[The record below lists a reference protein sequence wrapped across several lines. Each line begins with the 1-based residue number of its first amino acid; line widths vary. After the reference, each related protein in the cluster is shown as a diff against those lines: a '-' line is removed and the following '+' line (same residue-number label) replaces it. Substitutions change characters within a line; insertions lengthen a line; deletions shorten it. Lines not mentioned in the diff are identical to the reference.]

1 MSIIFLPALEGQLLV
16 FLLLQPQR
24 PEQWSTVN
32 PQCAIRWWIPP
43 SGEAPLLLGGR
54 LHRDAQGCRVSQV
67 GAEVAGH
74 RRQEPGRASW
84 PLLGPPPDNCS
95 GLTRIPPGCAL
106 ALGLQICQ
114 RRAPGRPCT
123 PISEC
128 ILAGGLQGVEGTSS
142 LAGAPSLQV
151 WLQTLSAAPESFLT
165 SENKHH
171 LGKHPSRPGFVLT
184 NSVVIRLPPR
194 TPYPSTA
201 ASCSTDPT
209 GVALLLCTCCPSIR
223 VSSLPVHHK
232 CHLPRQ
238 GHSGEIC

>member
-1 MSIIFLPALEGQLLV
+1 MGQ
-16 FLLLQPQR
+16 
-24 PEQWSTVN
+24 
-32 PQCAIRWWIPP
+32 RWL
-43 SGEAPLLLGGR
+43 GTGGR
-54 LHRDAQGCRVSQV
+54 SL
-67 GAEVAGH
+67 AGPAGPCWTH
-74 RRQEPGRASW
+74 
-84 PLLGPPPDNCS
+84 PPPDNCS

-165 SENKHH
+165 PENKHH
-171 LGKHPSRPGFVLT
+171 LGKRPSRPGFVLT
-184 NSVVIRLPPR
+184 NSIRSSASHLARPTPAPRLPAPLTR
-194 TPYPSTA
+194 Q
-201 ASCSTDPT
+201 
-209 GVALLLCTCCPSIR
+209 GVALLLCTCCPSIW

>member
-1 MSIIFLPALEGQLLV
+1 MGQ
-16 FLLLQPQR
+16 
-24 PEQWSTVN
+24 
-32 PQCAIRWWIPP
+32 RWL
-43 SGEAPLLLGGR
+43 GTGGR
-54 LHRDAQGCRVSQV
+54 SL
-67 GAEVAGH
+67 AGPAGPCWTH
-74 RRQEPGRASW
+74 
-84 PLLGPPPDNCS
+84 PPPDNCS

-165 SENKHH
+165 PENKHH
-171 LGKHPSRPGFVLT
+171 LGKRPSRPGFVLT
-184 NSVVIRLPPR
+184 NSTVIRLPPR

-209 GVALLLCTCCPSIR
+209 GCRPSSVHVLPLDLGVLPACPSQMPPPTSR
-223 VSSLPVHHK
+223 PL
-232 CHLPRQ
+232 R
-238 GHSGEIC
+238 